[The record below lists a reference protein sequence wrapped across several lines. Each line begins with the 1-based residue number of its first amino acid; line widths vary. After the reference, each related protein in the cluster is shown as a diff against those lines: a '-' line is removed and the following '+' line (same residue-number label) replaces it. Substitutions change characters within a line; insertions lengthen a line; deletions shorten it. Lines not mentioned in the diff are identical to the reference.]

1 LTEHQPAGIGHF
13 LIPFPRLSG
22 KSGRIADGRFSWGK
36 PGWFHSVWTAF
47 RLSDRS
53 IVLEMEYRGF
63 RMYNWGE
70 IRMWIADFEE
80 RDVKIQNFFGREK
93 NRKEKNS

>member
-1 LTEHQPAGIGHF
+1 
-13 LIPFPRLSG
+13 
-22 KSGRIADGRFSWGK
+22 
-36 PGWFHSVWTAF
+36 
-47 RLSDRS
+47 
-53 IVLEMEYRGF
+53 
-63 RMYNWGE
+63 MYNWGE